1 MQLPKKEI
9 IIEYGD
15 AGDLFFIILSGQ
27 VSVQKP
33 VNKIFMLEPVPQL
46 NLTGDLKKRV
56 NNVNLPTSQGKI
68 NKRKCSIL
76 EKLSTCNCPY
86 VDKHEPKCIYS
97 HIDSQIEGKNKGS

>member
-1 MQLPKKEI
+1 MGYKNEPAILNQFIMKLGVMQLPKKEI
-9 IIEYGD
+9 VIEYGD

-56 NNVNLPTSQGKI
+56 NNVNLPT
-68 NKRKCSIL
+68 N
-76 EKLSTCNCPY
+76 
-86 VDKHEPKCIYS
+86 
-97 HIDSQIEGKNKGS
+97 